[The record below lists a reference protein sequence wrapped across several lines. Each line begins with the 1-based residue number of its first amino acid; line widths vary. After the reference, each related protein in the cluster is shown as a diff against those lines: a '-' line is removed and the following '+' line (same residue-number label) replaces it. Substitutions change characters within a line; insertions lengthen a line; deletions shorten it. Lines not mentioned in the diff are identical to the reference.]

1 MAALAWRAGLLSA
14 SGAVAATAVGAAAV
28 QAGWPWVALL
38 LVFFLTSSGLSRW
51 RDAER
56 SGRTDDIVAKGRA
69 RDAWQVLANGG
80 VFAVAALASCLG
92 DPGAWRAVG
101 AGAIAAAM
109 ADTWSTEVGTV
120 LGGSPRLVTTGRVVP
135 PGTSGAVTLTGT
147 AAALCGAVLAALVSH
162 GMDWGTPLAAVAAGG
177 VGGALADSLLGA
189 TWQERRWCDQCG
201 VATEQRRHRCG
212 AATRPH
218 GGIPW
223 LDNDVV
229 NLAST
234 LAGAAITWWLR

>member
-109 ADTWSTEVGTV
+109 ADTWSTEVGTI

-162 GMDWGTPLAAVAAGG
+162 GMDWGTPLWQSRRE
-177 VGGALADSLLGA
+177 ALAGRWRTRSSARPGRNVAGA
-189 TWQERRWCDQCG
+189 TSAVWQRSSAG
-201 VATEQRRHRCG
+201 TG
-212 AATRPH
+212 AAQRPALTVASH
-218 GGIPW
+218 GW
-223 LDNDVV
+223 
-229 NLAST
+229 T
-234 LAGAAITWWLR
+234 TTW